1 MNDGSIDWQKIH
13 ARIAAVNAA
22 IAGGWTPGPD
32 EKKRILRE
40 RAAAL
45 ARREEKTTV
54 EDGIE
59 MVEFL
64 LAREHYALE
73 SAYVRE
79 VYPLK
84 DFTPLPS
91 VPAFV
96 LGLLNVRGRIISI
109 IDLKKFF
116 DMPDRGI
123 SDLNKVI
130 IVHDRKME
138 FGILADAIVGVRTV
152 SASDLARP
160 LQTLAGIRE
169 EFLKGVTGD
178 RLIVLDGARILA
190 DPHLVVHEEVQGK

>member
-13 ARIAAVNAA
+13 ARIAAVNTA
-22 IAGGWTPGPD
+22 IASGWTPGPD
-32 EKKRILRE
+32 EIKRILRE

-45 ARREEKTTV
+45 ARREEKSTV
-54 EDGIE
+54 ADGIE
-59 MVEFL
+59 TVEFL

-84 DFTPLPS
+84 DFTPLPG

-130 IVHDRKME
+130 IVHDRTME
-138 FGILADAIVGVRTV
+138 FGILADATVGVRTV
-152 SASDLARP
+152 SAGDLTRP
-160 LQTLAGIRE
+160 LQTLSGIRE

-190 DPHLVVHEEVQGK
+190 DPHLVVHEEV

>member
-1 MNDGSIDWQKIH
+1 
-13 ARIAAVNAA
+13 
-22 IAGGWTPGPD
+22 
-32 EKKRILRE
+32 RE

>member
-1 MNDGSIDWQKIH
+1 MTDGTIDWQKIH

-22 IAGGWTPGPD
+22 IESGWTPGPD

-40 RAAAL
+40 RAAVL
-45 ARREEKTTV
+45 ARWEEKSTV

-84 DFTPLPS
+84 DFTPLPG
-91 VPAFV
+91 VPVFV

-130 IVHDRKME
+130 IVHDQKME
-138 FGILADAIVGVRTV
+138 FGILADAIIGVRTV
-152 SASDLARP
+152 SASDLTRP
-160 LQTLAGIRE
+160 LPTLSGIRE
-169 EFLKGVTGD
+169 EFLRGVTGD

>member
-1 MNDGSIDWQKIH
+1 MTDGTIDWQKIH

-22 IAGGWTPGPD
+22 IESGWTPGPD

-40 RAAAL
+40 RAAVL
-45 ARREEKTTV
+45 ARWEEKSTV

-84 DFTPLPS
+84 DFTPLPG

-130 IVHDRKME
+130 IVHDQKME
-138 FGILADAIVGVRTV
+138 FGILADAIIGVRTV
-152 SASDLARP
+152 SASDLTRP
-160 LQTLAGIRE
+160 LPTLSGIRE
-169 EFLKGVTGD
+169 EFLRGVTGD

-190 DPHLVVHEEVQGK
+190 DPHLVVHEEV

>member
-13 ARIAAVNAA
+13 ARIAAIHGA
-22 IAGGWTPGPD
+22 IASGWTPGPD

-45 ARREEKTTV
+45 ARREEKTTIA
-54 EDGIE
+54 DGIE

-84 DFTPLPS
+84 DFTPLPG

-116 DMPDRGI
+116 DIPARGI

-130 IVHDRKME
+130 IIHDRKME

-152 SASDLARP
+152 SAGDLARP
-160 LQTLAGIRE
+160 LPTLSGIRE

-190 DPHLVVHEEVQGK
+190 DPHLVVHEEV